1 MSTSNLCKNKG
12 MATSGRFNGNL
23 HYYYNGVQS
32 WKLSKTRGVDT
43 VQSTTL
49 KVSECDALDS
59 AAYSFGVLTWETT
72 VHLRDARPCVFA
84 KAESINNM
92 EDMAHP
98 SCGVLMHYEEAE
110 AKSGMHDDSAC
121 AQPRPAT
128 TA

>member
-1 MSTSNLCKNKG
+1 
-12 MATSGRFNGNL
+12 MA
-23 HYYYNGVQS
+23 VQS
-32 WKLSKTRGVDT
+32 WNCVMQPRTREVDT

-49 KVSECDALDS
+49 KVSECGKLDS
-59 AAYSFGVLTWETT
+59 AAYSFGVLTWKTT
-72 VHLRDARPCVFA
+72 VHLRDALPCVFA
-84 KAESINNM
+84 KAERINNM